1 MIVSAEQRRAHSRA
15 IQARAKWKTRYSVLV
30 TAIRLAKTRIN
41 AANRG
46 NSFDRE
52 SEVQLKAMRYMAGV
66 MMAERFWINE
76 DLRDT
81 AYTYATKEEL
91 LAA

>member
-1 MIVSAEQRRAHSRA
+1 MIVSADQRRAHSRA
-15 IQARAKWKTRYSVLV
+15 IQARAKWRVRYSALV
-30 TAIRLAKTRIN
+30 SAIRLAKARIN
-41 AANRG
+41 AANRN

-52 SEVQLKAMRYMAGV
+52 SEVQLKAMRYMAVV
-66 MMAERFWINE
+66 MMSERFWIKE

-81 AYTYATKEEL
+81 AYTYADRAEL